1 MSAARS
7 GRFPFF
13 GMFGQTALLISAALL
28 VAQATG
34 FFLLVSERD
43 RWRFLDAV
51 QPALEKFATAARDI
65 AAAPPEKRVEAAFR
79 ASRFD
84 QPVMLFPNSEIAFL
98 HLKRQTDLED
108 KLKDALDRAHVRV
121 IAIAASSVGFADSP
135 QGHDL
140 PRGPFPMLPPNPFG
154 AGVGPNGPLTP
165 PDGRRIPFGPEW
177 NRSPLANLPPF
188 RRPPDENRQEIY
200 LSARLP
206 NGAWLNSHVFSI
218 RPPAYF
224 LSRLIAAELV
234 LFAVVL
240 AASLFLAARLA
251 RPLARLARASERIGP
266 NEAVEPVPV
275 KGPRDVRAAILSFN
289 AMASRVTDLLREKD
303 RMLGAIGHDLRTPLA
318 SLRIRVESIE
328 PAVER
333 ERIVE
338 TLDEMT
344 KMIDDI
350 LNLARLGRQSEPF
363 VLVDLTAL
371 ADSVVEAFRELGKD
385 VTFLDSPRAVL
396 KLQPALVKRLVRNL
410 IENAVKFGVRARV
423 SVGVRDNMISLL
435 VLDDGPGIPPES
447 LEAVLEPFTRVETSR
462 SRETGGIGLGL
473 SIAQAI
479 ARSQSARLSLT
490 NRLDGGLEAKVTWR
504 AS

>member
-1 MSAARS
+1 MSASRS

-13 GMFGQTALLISAALL
+13 GMFGQTALLISVALL
-28 VAQATG
+28 VAQVTG
-34 FFLLVSERD
+34 FFLLVNERD

-51 QPALEKFATAARDI
+51 QPAVEKFATAAHDI

-84 QPVMLFPNSEIAFL
+84 QPVMLFPNSEIACQ
-98 HLKRQTDLED
+98 HLKRQSDLEE

-121 IAIAASSVGFADSP
+121 TAIAASSVGFADSP
-135 QGHDL
+135 QGNGL
-140 PRGPFPMLPPNPFG
+140 LRGAFPMFPPNLFG
-154 AGVGPNGPLTP
+154 AGRSLNGPP
-165 PDGRRIPFGPEW
+165 PPPGGWNGVFGSEW
-177 NRSPLANLPPF
+177 NRSPMTKLPPF
-188 RRPPDENRQEIY
+188 RPPLDENRQEIY

-206 NGAWLNSHVFSI
+206 NGAWLNSHVFSM

-224 LSRLIAAELV
+224 LSRLIAAEFV

-240 AASLFLAARLA
+240 ASSLFLAARLA

-266 NEAVEPVPV
+266 NQPIHPVPI

-289 AMASRVTDLLREKD
+289 AMASRVTDLLHEKD

-318 SLRIRVESIE
+318 SLRIRVETIE
-328 PAVER
+328 PVVER
-333 ERIVE
+333 ERIIE

-350 LNLARLGRQSEPF
+350 LDLARLGRQSEPF
-363 VLVDLTAL
+363 ALVDLSAL
-371 ADSVVEAFRELGKD
+371 ADSVVEAFRELGHD

-396 KLQPALVKRLVRNL
+396 KLQSALVKRLVRNL
-410 IENAVKFGVRARV
+410 IENAVKFGTRARV
-423 SVGVRDNMISLL
+423 RVDRTGNVICLF

-447 LEAVLEPFTRVETSR
+447 LVAVFEPFTRIETSR

-479 ARSQSARLSLT
+479 AKSQGAQLSLT
-490 NRLDGGLEAKVTWR
+490 NSPEGGLKVQVTWP
-504 AS
+504 SS